1 MRHNNRRNSSG
12 KNSYGKIPYDQNP
25 SGRNSYGRH
34 AASSHSGSSTSGSR
48 QQSYG
53 SQQGYGTNQPYGSSR
68 SPYTSDQPYG
78 SQQSYVS
85 QVPYGSQRPYSSQQP
100 YGSQQSYGSQVSYGS
115 QRPYGSQQFYGS
127 PTPGMPEP
135 PRKRRNTARIVFRIA
150 LAVFIIAV
158 VALGAIIFQYLA
170 QQRAY
175 DDLEQYAQV
184 SDSQNLQLS
193 DLTVDWA
200 ALHDINPDIVAWI
213 YVPDTPINYPVVQG
227 ADNEEYLHK
236 AFDGSTGWLASA
248 GTIFLDSSNA
258 ADLTDRNMA
267 LYGHH
272 MNDGSMFACL
282 TSWLDD
288 DEFNAHRDM
297 YVLTP
302 EGNYRLKTFSLLKT
316 TGSDAL
322 VQTTFKNDDSYQ
334 NYIQDKL
341 DRSLVTQK
349 GDVLSASDIQQSFL
363 FATCEYSQ
371 NDGRAVLC
379 AAVVETT
386 VADDPYLSGTA
397 SGMTGLSSNADAHL
411 GSQYK
416 EAA

>member
-236 AFDGSTGWLASA
+236 PLM
-248 GTIFLDSSNA
+248 
-258 ADLTDRNMA
+258 DLPV
-267 LYGHH
+267 G
-272 MNDGSMFACL
+272 
-282 TSWLDD
+282 
-288 DEFNAHRDM
+288 
-297 YVLTP
+297 
-302 EGNYRLKTFSLLKT
+302 
-316 TGSDAL
+316 
-322 VQTTFKNDDSYQ
+322 
-334 NYIQDKL
+334 
-341 DRSLVTQK
+341 
-349 GDVLSASDIQQSFL
+349 
-363 FATCEYSQ
+363 
-371 NDGRAVLC
+371 
-379 AAVVETT
+379 
-386 VADDPYLSGTA
+386 
-397 SGMTGLSSNADAHL
+397 
-411 GSQYK
+411 
-416 EAA
+416 